1 MVDIK
6 IPQIVFVIINVLVLY
21 AAMRHFFFRPV
32 QEFLGKRAE
41 HVRKEIEEAEGSR
54 AEAAELVTTYE
65 AKLREAKDEARRIIE
80 EAGKQAAG
88 ARAEIEA
95 KAREQAELM
104 LKRAEK
110 EISLERDKALASLR
124 DEIGE
129 LSLLAAGHLLGQK
142 LDPET
147 DQRLVQEFITG
158 MGKTHVQ

>member
-6 IPQIVFVIINVLVLY
+6 IPQIVFVIVNVLVLY
-21 AAMRHFFFRPV
+21 VAMRHFFFRPV

-41 HVRKEIEEAEGSR
+41 YVKSEIEAAETSR
-54 AEAAELVTTYE
+54 VEAAELVAAYE
-65 AKLREAKDEARRIIE
+65 AKLSNAKDEARRIIE
-80 EAGKQAAG
+80 TAGKQAASG
-88 ARAEIEA
+88 RVEIEA

-129 LSLLAAGHLLGQK
+129 LSLLAAAHLLGQK
-142 LDPET
+142 LDTEA
-147 DQRLVQEFITG
+147 DQRLVQEFIAG
-158 MGKTHVQ
+158 VGKAHVQ